1 MSSSPRA
8 VSGSPGKL
16 NSLPAWVFSQPRA
29 EAAGLER
36 AVLEGEAQQRTLP
49 WNQTSTLP
57 LMDFKGKSGLGGG
70 TEDSGVLEGQN

>member
-1 MSSSPRA
+1 M
-8 VSGSPGKL
+8 
-16 NSLPAWVFSQPRA
+16 
-29 EAAGLER
+29 ER